1 MNETSYTITHAGYR
15 VNREAARFT
24 ILDESDATKK
34 LPVTDGIY
42 ESTGVRVDTGNVW
55 LGGTLVVRKGRALCF
70 AAAYG
75 DYTFIRRAGKD
86 VIEVEGPGISAPMKW
101 DSPFRTSTPGYK
113 HVIMQGGIIDVGGE
127 CIVRQGALFGHGIQM
142 PNLPADT
149 SSNHNNSRLTDLQ
162 ELRYPVTNND
172 RTYSQPEEVAPLFCI
187 KRRNRCITRFPEYF
201 RYDGP
206 LVFNKI
212 IGLGATDISS
222 NGDHAFKRGNAWIL
236 GEQVIKDRKKLEQG
250 MPRAPAPQ
258 VNMDDFWK

>member
-1 MNETSYTITHAGYR
+1 MNETSYTINHAGFT
-15 VNREAARFT
+15 VHREAARFR
-24 ILDESDATKK
+24 ILDGSDALKN
-34 LPVTDGIY
+34 LSVTDGKYKSI
-42 ESTGVRVDTGNVW
+42 GLRVDSGNVW

-162 ELRYPVTNND
+162 ELRDPVTNND

-187 KRRNRCITRFPEYF
+187 KRGNRCITRSPEYF

-222 NGDHAFKRGNAWIL
+222 DGDHAFKRGNAWIL
-236 GEQVIKDRKKLEQG
+236 GEQVIKDRNKLEQG

-258 VNMDDFWK
+258 VNMDDFSK